1 MTHPARPTM
10 TGALADPPRD
20 LLVSGHINIDRF
32 LSVRSFPEADRTV
45 PVLTHR
51 AELGGTATNI
61 ARVATRLGVA
71 TGLLARVGDSFP
83 DEYLEEV
90 RRAGVD
96 VRGVE
101 RVRGTPTPTCFIIED
116 RDGVQRTLIDQG
128 TMARTRGAKLPTG
141 WLREYSWVHLTTA
154 DPEFQLRL
162 QKAARERGLHVAADP
177 AQEIHYRWDRR
188 SFREL
193 LGGSEVLFGNR
204 SEIARALEFVGSR
217 RVEGLLE
224 LVPLVVRTEGRSG
237 ASAFSRAGNFH
248 VPAARHARVRT
259 LVGAGDAFR
268 GGFYAAWFAGQ
279 PLAACLAAGTR
290 SSARWIEG
298 RR

>member
-1 MTHPARPTM
+1 M
-10 TGALADPPRD
+10 TGTVTDRPRD
-20 LLVSGHINIDRF
+20 LLVSGHVNIDRF
-32 LSVRSFPEADRTV
+32 LSVRSFPAPDRTV
-45 PVLTHR
+45 PVLEHR

-61 ARVATRLGVA
+61 VRVASRLGVA
-71 TGLLARVGDSFP
+71 TGLLARVGDGFP
-83 DEYLEEV
+83 QEYVTEL
-90 RRAGVD
+90 RSAGVD

-101 RVRGTPTPTCFIIED
+101 RVRGTPTPTCYILED

-128 TMARTRGAKLPTG
+128 AMAGARRPKLPTG

-154 DPEFQLRL
+154 DPAFQLRL
-162 QKAARERGLHVAADP
+162 LKAARGRGLRVAADP

-188 SFREL
+188 SFRAL
-193 LGGSEVLFGNR
+193 LQGSEVLFGNR
-204 SEIARALEFVGSR
+204 AEIARALEFVSGR
-217 RVEGLLE
+217 RLEDLLE
-224 LVPLVVRTEGRSG
+224 FVPLVIRTEGESG
-237 ASAFSRAGNFH
+237 ASAFSRAGRVH
-248 VPAARHARVRT
+248 VPASRPARVRT

-279 PLAACLAAGTR
+279 SLSHCLGAGTR